1 MFGKVFKYE
10 MKAVRR
16 ILLPLYGA
24 MILVAL
30 LFALSTSLTSDLSAA
45 RDGLPVFVDIAEII
59 LSMLFFTGLT
69 ACGVVTFVVLIRRF
83 YSDFLGSEGYLQ
95 LALPVTTNT
104 HLAARTLTAFLWTL
118 FSGVTA
124 FLSLAVLVFIF
135 SFQIQDLGGFFRD
148 ILNVIKSLELPPLS
162 MVLLLLAGLASCLSG
177 IAHLYAS
184 IAIGSLW
191 SGHRMI
197 GSVLAYIGTGFVWS
211 ALNGVFGAV
220 LDNSPRDLPF
230 GIAGIPF
237 SLEYGV
243 LGAMIAL
250 ALIQFVVYYFVAWL
264 ILDKALNLD

>member
-30 LFALSTSLTSDLSAA
+30 LFGLTTILTTDFSGV
-45 RDGLPVFVDIAEII
+45 RNGLPMFVDIVEII

-95 LALPVTTNT
+95 LALPVTTNV

-118 FSGVTA
+118 LSGLTA
-124 FLSLAVLVFIF
+124 FLSLTVLVFIF
-135 SFQIQDLGGFFRD
+135 SFKIQDLGGFFRD
-148 ILNVIKSLELPPLS
+148 ILNMVGSLEIPPLS
-162 MVLLLLAGLASCLSG
+162 MVLLLVSGLTSCLAG

-197 GSVLAYIGTGFVWS
+197 GSVLAFIGTGFVWS
-211 ALNGVFGAV
+211 ALNGFIGTVFDKTARAFP
-220 LDNSPRDLPF
+220 L
-230 GIAGIPF
+230 GINGIPL
-237 SLEYGV
+237 SLEYSV
-243 LGAMIAL
+243 LAAVIFL
-250 ALIQFVVYYFVAWL
+250 ALVQFILYYLIAWL

>member
-30 LFALSTSLTSDLSAA
+30 LFGLTTSLTTDFSGV
-45 RDGLPVFVDIAEII
+45 RYGYPVFVDIAEII
-59 LSMLFFTGLT
+59 LSMLFFTGLV
-69 ACGVVTFVVLIRRF
+69 ACSVVTFVVLIRRF

-118 FSGVTA
+118 LSWVTA
-124 FLSLAVLVFIF
+124 LLSLGVLVFIF
-135 SFQIQDLGGFFRD
+135 SFEIRDLAGFFRD
-148 ILNVIKSLELPPLS
+148 MMDMVRSLKIPPFSMFLLILSV
-162 MVLLLLAGLASCLSG
+162 LASCLSG

-184 IAIGSLW
+184 ISIGSLW
-191 SGHRMI
+191 NGHRMI
-197 GSVLAYIGTGFVWS
+197 GSVLAYIGTSFVWS
-211 ALNGVFGAV
+211 TLNGFLGAA
-220 LDNSPRDLPF
+220 LDRSTDVLPF
-230 GIAGIPF
+230 HIAGFPF

-243 LGAMIAL
+243 LGTMIAL
-250 ALIQFVVYYFVAWL
+250 ALIQFILYYLIAWV

>member
-30 LFALSTSLTSDLSAA
+30 LFGLITTLTTDFSGV
-45 RDGLPVFVDIAEII
+45 RNGLPMFVDIVEII

-95 LALPVTTNT
+95 LALPVTTNV

-118 FSGVTA
+118 LSAVTA
-124 FLSLAVLVFIF
+124 FLSLTVLVFIF
-135 SFQIQDLGGFFRD
+135 SFQIQDLGSFFRD
-148 ILNVIKSLELPPLS
+148 ILNAVRSLEIPPLS
-162 MVLLLLAGLASCLSG
+162 MLLLLLAGLASCLAG

-191 SGHRMI
+191 NGHRMI
-197 GSVLAYIGTGFVWS
+197 GSVLAFIGTGFVWS
-211 ALNGVFGAV
+211 TLNGVLGAV
-220 LDNSPRDLPF
+220 FERNARVLPF
-230 GIAGIPF
+230 GITGFPF
-237 SLEYGV
+237 SLAYGV
-243 LGAMIAL
+243 LAGMIAL
-250 ALIQFVVYYFVAWL
+250 ALVQFILYYLITWL
-264 ILDKALNLD
+264 ILDRALNLD